1 LNDLIAL
8 DGLALDDGSN
18 DPQIPP
24 GWTCLL
30 GQLSPGSAAMY
41 AEILS
46 SHDVV
51 VTKRTNPRSSGW
63 LDRVYLE
70 ELLVRD
76 EDAQRAHD
84 VLVDWSKAEPVPPA

>member
-1 LNDLIAL
+1 
-8 DGLALDDGSN
+8 
-18 DPQIPP
+18 
-24 GWTCLL
+24 
-30 GQLSPGSAAMY
+30 MY
-41 AEILS
+41 AEILR

-63 LDRVYLE
+63 CDRVYPE

-84 VLVDWSKAEPVPPA
+84 ILVNWSKGEPVSPT